1 MLFIVLW
8 RFTGK
13 IITINIIIAIITLT
27 LTSEYYWITS
37 NVKVL
42 TNELQIMNT
51 DLAHN
56 TKERRIVISN
66 HREYSPYK
74 A

>member
-37 NVKVL
+37 NVTVL